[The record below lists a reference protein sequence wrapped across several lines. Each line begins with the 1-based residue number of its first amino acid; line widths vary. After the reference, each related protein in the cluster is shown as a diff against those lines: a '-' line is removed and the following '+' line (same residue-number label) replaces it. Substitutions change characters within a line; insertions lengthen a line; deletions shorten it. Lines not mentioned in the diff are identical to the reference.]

1 MSNQLKI
8 STLRVTKF
16 GGLKNLTRE
25 FPSENLIT
33 IFGSNEAGKSTL
45 AEAIMWLIAGPT
57 TNRDRIRSFGNPTD
71 ILIAELVGIL
81 GESELRLLSEFRVL
95 KDSIS
100 TNSPFSAELD
110 RDSSLSRDA
119 WIATLGGTSSES
131 IRAVH
136 RIDGADGHQ
145 VDQGEQVLD
154 LASQGMFGG
163 VDPRVVEASLVKQA
177 RALSTGAAAGKRSVA
192 NIRTEIQGVEVA
204 LAEVGKNADDYLVA
218 KNEQSEVQAK
228 VKQATENK
236 LRLSSERDA
245 LESARQACVISH
257 RKTSLE
263 GELASLEQVEP
274 NWAVI
279 ANQIPDLLA
288 LQEFSRS
295 QEPQF
300 NEQIRRGEDAARALG
315 ESVEQL
321 ASLTLTH
328 DDSVTLTKAVAT
340 LAQSQSTERER
351 LAEHSTAEAALPL
364 AIQSQEQALAALGE
378 QVTPATVLAADLGA
392 DSQGR
397 ILAAQAHID
406 QSAAALDAAQDESRT
421 ALANV
426 QVAQE
431 AQQKA
436 LANWEQFGTG
446 TPPQAWLSDGQLRLS
461 TPVAASAS
469 SGLTRFIPALILG
482 ILSVAG
488 FALGQPIL
496 GILAAVG
503 LIVTLAL
510 AIRGQ
515 AGPTSSAEK
524 AQADLSSLQA
534 AANAA
539 SAAALALN
547 QQQTNLQSRQAA
559 QALAEQDH
567 AEAQGSIDSTLQN
580 AGLPT
585 VRNSSEV
592 NSLLRKYQEARLAV
606 DLATSAEHSLVKA
619 QTRSAEAAVQVRNAE
634 RAISD
639 QLASLRL
646 PAPSP
651 ISAATDTFGRFRT
664 AAEQAKSAVDA
675 RAKLSV
681 HRQQVEAVCK
691 PVAQP
696 GQVLDLA
703 ALLAAAELAKDT
715 LAQRDQLAE
724 RIREQD
730 QALQDQIGGS
740 ERIAVLL
747 TQYVTVDQFTAQQTE
762 VESELAQFDTELTEQ
777 NTALGSINQRIKDLS
792 TEGQL
797 SFLNE
802 RVNALSEEQSEAA
815 LNAAVYAVAA
825 LLLSEQADL
834 ADQQNQPKLIERTSE
849 LARSVAPSWSG
860 VRVIRDSESTNNKAK
875 LIIDLE
881 NGAFIPANQLSTG
894 ARAVLYLALR
904 LAVADEQSVR
914 TEVWLP
920 LICDDPLVHL
930 DDERAPQAMA
940 LLAKAA
946 KNRQVILLTCN
957 KRSLD
962 LAEQAGAQTL
972 RLSD

>member
-8 STLRVTKF
+8 STLRVTNF
-16 GGLKNLTRE
+16 GGLKNLTQE
-25 FPSENLIT
+25 FPPENLIT

-45 AEAIMWLIAGPT
+45 AEAIMWLIAGPSASKSEIQ
-57 TNRDRIRSFGNPTD
+57 RFGESGET
-71 ILIAELVGIL
+71 LVAELEGLLEKSPLLLKAEFKIL
-81 GESELRLLSEFRVL
+81 GQRVGAR
-95 KDSIS
+95 
-100 TNSPFSAELD
+100 SPFDAQIGGAVP
-110 RDSSLSRDA
+110 LSREA
-119 WIATLGGTSSES
+119 WIARLGSTSTES

-145 VDQGEQVLD
+145 VNHGEQVLEM
-154 LASQGMFGG
+154 ASQGMFGG
-163 VDPRVVEASLVKQA
+163 IDPRVVAARLVKEA
-177 RALSTGAAAGKRSVA
+177 KTLTTGTAGGSPSVA
-192 NIRTEIQGVEVA
+192 NLRKEILAAKAA
-204 LAEVGKNADDYLVA
+204 LDEAGKNADDYSAA
-218 KNEQSEVQAK
+218 KNEQAETQAN
-228 VKQATENK
+228 VTLATENK
-236 LRLSSERDA
+236 HHLSSELAA

-274 NWAVI
+274 NWAAI

-288 LQEFSRS
+288 LQQFSRN

-300 NEQIRRGEDAARALG
+300 NEQIRRGEDAAQALG
-315 ESVEQL
+315 VSVEQL
-321 ASLTLTH
+321 ASLTLAH
-328 DDSVTLTKAVAT
+328 DDSVTLTNAVAT
-340 LAQSQSTERER
+340 LAQSQSTEREW
-351 LAEHSTAEAALPL
+351 LAEQSAAEVALPL
-364 AIQSQEQALAALGE
+364 AIQAQDQALAALGE
-378 QVTPATVLAADLGA
+378 QVTPATVLAANLGA

-397 ILAAQAHID
+397 ILAAHAHID
-406 QSAAALDAAQDESRT
+406 QSAAALYAAQDESRT
-421 ALANV
+421 AIANV

-503 LIVTLAL
+503 LIVTLSL

-515 AGPTSSAEK
+515 ASPTSSAEN

-567 AEAQGSIDSTLQN
+567 TAAQGSLDSTLQN

-592 NSLLRKYQEARLAV
+592 NSLLRKFQEARLAV
-606 DLATSAEHSLVKA
+606 DLATTAQDRLAKA
-619 QTRSAEAAVQVRNAE
+619 QTRSAEAAVQVRSAE

-675 RAKLSV
+675 TAKLSV
-681 HRQQVEAVCK
+681 HRQQVEALCK

-703 ALLAAAELAKDT
+703 AVLAAAELAKDT
-715 LAQRDQLAE
+715 LAQRGQLAG

-730 QALQDQIGGS
+730 RALQDQIGGS

-747 TQYVTVDQFTAQQTE
+747 TQYATVDQFTAKQTA
-762 VESELAQFDTELTEQ
+762 VESELAQVDSELTQQ
-777 NTALGSINQRIKDLS
+777 NTALGSINQRIEDLS
-792 TEGQL
+792 KEGEIALLNEQL
-797 SFLNE
+797 SALN
-802 RVNALSEEQSEAA
+802 EEQSESAVQG
-815 LNAAVYAVAA
+815 AVYAVAE

-834 ADQQNQPKLIERTSE
+834 ADLQNQPKLIERTSE
-849 LARSVAPSWSG
+849 LARSVALTWSG

-881 NGAFIPANQLSTG
+881 NGAIIPANQLSTG

-904 LAVADEQSVR
+904 LAVAEDQSKR
-914 TEVWLP
+914 TGVWLP

-930 DDERAPQAMA
+930 DDKRAPQAMA
-940 LLAKAA
+940 LLAKASQ
-946 KNRQVILLTCN
+946 NRQVILLTCS

-962 LAEQAGAQTL
+962 LAEQAGAQ
-972 RLSD
+972 RVSLSD

>member
-1 MSNQLKI
+1 MSNQLRI

-16 GGLKNLTRE
+16 GGLTNLNLSL
-25 FPSENLIT
+25 PKGKLIT

-45 AEAIMWLIAGPT
+45 AEAIMWLIAGPSVSKSEIQ
-57 TNRDRIRSFGNPTD
+57 RFGESGET
-71 ILIAELVGIL
+71 LVAELEGLLEKSPLLLKAEFKIL
-81 GESELRLLSEFRVL
+81 GQGVGARSPFDAQIGGAGLLSRE
-95 KDSIS
+95 
-100 TNSPFSAELD
+100 
-110 RDSSLSRDA
+110 A
-119 WIATLGGTSSES
+119 WIARLGNTSPES

-163 VDPRVVEASLVKQA
+163 VDPRVVAASLVKQA
-177 RALSTGAAAGKRSVA
+177 KTLTTGAAGGSRSVA
-192 NIRTEIQGVEVA
+192 NIRRETTDLEVA
-204 LAEVGKNADDYLVA
+204 LAEAGKNADDYSA
-218 KNEQSEVQAK
+218 TKNEQSEAQAK
-228 VKQATENK
+228 VTLATENK
-236 LRLSSERDA
+236 HHLSSELAA

-263 GELASLEQVEP
+263 GELASLGQVEP
-274 NWAVI
+274 NWAAI

-288 LQEFSRS
+288 LQEFSRN

-300 NEQIRRGEDAARALG
+300 NEQIRQGEDAAQALG

-328 DDSVTLTKAVAT
+328 DDSVTLTNAVAT

-351 LAEHSTAEAALPL
+351 LAEHSAAEAALPHAIL
-364 AIQSQEQALAALGE
+364 AQEQALAALGE
-378 QVTPATVLAADLGA
+378 HVTPATVLAANLGA

-397 ILAAQAHID
+397 IMAAHAHID

-436 LANWEQFGTG
+436 LANWEQFRTG

-461 TPVAASAS
+461 TPIAASAS

-482 ILSVAG
+482 ILSITG
-488 FALGQPIL
+488 FALRQPIL
-496 GILAAVG
+496 GILAAAG

-515 AGPTSSAEK
+515 ASPTSSAEND
-524 AQADLSSLQA
+524 QADLSSLKA

-539 SAAALALN
+539 SEAALALN
-547 QQQTNLQSRQAA
+547 QQQSNLQSRQAA
-559 QALAEQDH
+559 QAQAEQDH
-567 AEAQGSIDSTLQN
+567 TAAQGSLDSTLQN
-580 AGLPT
+580 AGLPR

-592 NSLLRKYQEARLAV
+592 NSLLRGYQEARLAV
-606 DLATSAEHSLVKA
+606 ELATTANDSLIKA
-619 QTRSAEAAVQVRNAE
+619 QTRSAAAAAHVRNAE
-634 RAISD
+634 TAISD

-675 RAKLSV
+675 TARLSV
-681 HRQQVEAVCK
+681 HRQQVEALCK

-703 ALLAAAELAKDT
+703 ALLAAAELAKHT
-715 LAQRDQLAE
+715 LAQRGQLAE

-730 QALQDQIGGS
+730 QALQDQIGSS
-740 ERIAVLL
+740 ERIAALL
-747 TQYVTVDQFTAQQTE
+747 RQYATVDQFAAQQTA
-762 VESELAQFDTELTEQ
+762 VESELAQVDSELTQQ
-777 NTALGSINQRIKDLS
+777 NTALGSINQRIEDLS
-792 TEGQL
+792 KEGEIALLNEQL
-797 SFLNE
+797 SALN
-802 RVNALSEEQSEAA
+802 EEQSESAVQG
-815 LNAAVYAVAA
+815 AVYAVAE

-860 VRVIRDSESTNNKAK
+860 VRVIRDSQSTNNKAK

-904 LAVADEQSVR
+904 LAVADEQSDR
-914 TEVWLP
+914 TGVWLP

-930 DDERAPQAMA
+930 DDKRAPQAMA
-940 LLAKAA
+940 LLAEAA
-946 KNRQVILLTCN
+946 QNRQVILLTCN
-957 KRSLD
+957 ERSRL
-962 LAEQAGAQTL
+962 LAQESGAQNL
-972 RLSD
+972 SLSD